1 MILILAVLI
10 NAFSF
15 IVSAEGE
22 TSSETETSLS
32 SEQTSVPGDEN
43 APSGFEA
50 LNEHQQ
56 IVFLLSCLA
65 GLFLAQAFSFWKW

>member
-1 MILILAVLI
+1 MILIVAVLI
-10 NAFSF
+10 NAFAF

-22 TSSETETSLS
+22 ASSETETSLP

-50 LNEHQQ
+50 LTEHQQ
-56 IVFLLSCLA
+56 LVFLLSCLV
-65 GLFLAQAFSFWKW
+65 GLFVAQAFSFWKW